1 VNQRFRERD
10 PQTVVICLIHHR
22 IIEKIMRR
30 ITLILQAFVSTL
42 LPHFQCAYC
51 FQQPTLSRI
60 NRKEFSCSPSGLD
73 AKFKFR
79 LDNDEDDEQQRVD
92 VYDTPRVTFGAEA
105 VPEDQRPANEYLDL
119 ISAPLFDWADENAG
133 SKGLLL
139 RLGGLYTVCFGAVCW
154 PISGA
159 TFTGDGF
166 LWHKLCSSNVGA
178 LGVIL
183 FLLIR
188 LYTGW
193 GYIGSRLTSKT
204 IEYEETGW
212 YDGEIEPKTKDEIAR
227 DLLLFRA
234 NVKPV
239 KERLKFFTLTAG
251 GLWLASCVALNLVY
265 SAKPV
270 FNEYDADMLKRLS
283 NDEKVANVAAQQSNG
298 RPTYC
303 DSRYYRAVAGGG
315 QGCN

>member
-1 VNQRFRERD
+1 M
-10 PQTVVICLIHHR
+10 
-22 IIEKIMRR
+22 KG
-30 ITLILQAFVSTL
+30 ITIFQALASTFL
-42 LPHFQCAYC
+42 LHCQCASC
-51 FQQPTLSRI
+51 FQQPILSRI
-60 NRKEFSCSPSGLD
+60 SRKEFRSSTTGLD
-73 AKFKFR
+73 AKIKFR
-79 LDNDEDDEQQRVD
+79 RDNEDDDDQQRIDSVFD
-92 VYDTPRVTFGAEA
+92 MPRATFGAEA
-105 VPEDQRPANEYLDL
+105 VPEGQRPANEYLDL
-119 ISAPLFDWADENAG
+119 ISAPLFDWADENSG

-139 RLGGLYTVCFGAVCW
+139 RLGALYTVCFGAVCW

-159 TFTGDGF
+159 TFIGDGF
-166 LWHKLCSSNVGA
+166 LWHKLFSSNVGA

-239 KERLKFFTLTAG
+239 KERLKTFTLLAG
-251 GLWLASCVALNLVY
+251 GLWLASCVGLNLVY
-265 SAKPV
+265 SAKPI
-270 FNEYDADMLKRLS
+270 FNEYDADMLNKLA
-283 NDEKVANVAAQQSNG
+283 NDEKVAKVAAQQSNG

-303 DSRYYRAVAGGG
+303 DSRYYRALANGG

>member
-1 VNQRFRERD
+1 
-10 PQTVVICLIHHR
+10 
-22 IIEKIMRR
+22 MSR
-30 ITLILQAFVSTL
+30 ITILQTLVSTFL
-42 LPHFQCAYC
+42 LYCQCACC
-51 FQQPTLSRI
+51 FQQPTLPQI
-60 NRKEFSCSPSGLD
+60 NRKGFRSSSTGLG
-73 AKFKFR
+73 AKFKFKI
-79 LDNDEDDEQQRVD
+79 DDGDDDEQKRVD
-92 VYDTPRVTFGAEA
+92 VFDTPRVTFGAEA
-105 VPEDQRPANEYLDL
+105 VPEGQRPANEYLDL
-119 ISAPLFDWADENAG
+119 ISAPLFDWADENSG

-139 RLGGLYTVCFGAVCW
+139 RLGALYTVCFGAVCW

-166 LWHKLCSSNVGA
+166 LWHKFCASNVGA

-239 KERLKFFTLTAG
+239 KERLKTFTLSVG
-251 GLWLASCVALNLVY
+251 GLWLTSCLALNLVY

-283 NDEKVANVAAQQSNG
+283 NDERVSNVAAQQSNG